1 MKQFLFF
8 IGLLCTISLS
18 AQITYYEVEN
28 GDILDVFA
36 FERLKKKLS
45 EKGQVIHNTVSQREV
60 NDSLIKKV
68 EIEIIESNPNGS
80 YFDPY
85 AVHRKRI
92 GERFPIEEFLSSD
105 SSGLQDIELNGKP
118 TLINFWFTSC
128 RPCVLEIPILNEMV
142 TEFDGEA
149 NFVAIT
155 FDRTSRVEQ
164 FLKLRKFDFDHITDV
179 RPAIDKM
186 GVQAFPMNVLLDKNG
201 VIVEIYGDVFADR
214 YNLSALI
221 RKMINEG

>member
-1 MKQFLFF
+1 MKQFLIL

-36 FERLKKKLS
+36 LERLKKKLS
-45 EKGQVIHNTVSQREV
+45 EKGQVIHNTISQREAQ
-60 NDSLIKKV
+60 DSLIKKV
-68 EIEIIESNPNGS
+68 KIQIIESNPSGS
-80 YFDPY
+80 YFDPF

-105 SSGLQDIELNGKP
+105 SSGLQDIAINGKP

-128 RPCVLEIPILNEMV
+128 GPCVMEIPILNEMV

-201 VIVEIYGDVFADR
+201 VIVKVYGDVFADR